1 MAETWKNRIQYVWET
16 KGEKASLSA
25 VKKHNAAYKKTT
37 ENTRELGQA
46 YKKTAADQKLL
57 NKQSD
62 ITYRN
67 NRNLLGSFSVLR
79 SKLLLSVFAIGALTK
94 TVGKYI
100 SVSSSFEETMNKFNV
115 VFGESTDSA
124 LQFANTLGNE
134 VGRSVIDITEMM
146 AGLQD
151 TFVPLG
157 FARDQSAELSKSLT
171 KLAMDVASF
180 QNRADTEVVNAFTS
194 AIVGNHEAVR
204 RYGIVLTEAQLQ
216 STALKEGII
225 KVEREL
231 TAQEKVL
238 ARMLVIYS
246 STLDAEGDLIDTQ
259 GSYTNQLKDFNAE
272 LKDLQKAV
280 GDSLIPLA
288 ENLLKL
294 GTYFAD
300 IDRLKAYA
308 FTVGMV
314 TTALVGLDI
323 ITKAATVSTLAFKS
337 ALYALG
343 GKAAMVLLAGLAI
356 ATAEAAT
363 KVFQAASRASEGTD
377 NYTDSLYQNSLSL
390 RENIRAISDSITA
403 LEDMT
408 RAGIGAALV
417 ADKIALMETEEN
429 LKSIINLIKT
439 GQATHGEGAK
449 EQMDA
454 EKTRKAALEA
464 SIATY
469 EEFFTTTGKTE
480 AELSDR
486 TKELATSTYEWKIVL
501 LGRERDK
508 HKAAKLDESI
518 VNKWYAA
525 EVAKLEVEAAKKA
538 DKLREQQAEKIAKLR
553 EQQAEKLIS
562 INLKISELT
571 DSQLNYELKALEVK
585 YQKEISLAQY
595 NAELSLA
602 IHIWYL
608 EQKKKLE
615 EDYLEQKKKTEEEE
629 DEIKKQA
636 QIDGINQL
644 ISSFSGVGSAYS
656 QMVQGQLN
664 EDINKLKSSAAY
676 EKATMEQR
684 EIMEQKIKSKHHKAA
699 KRAANLEKAAKVASS
714 IMNTYEAY
722 TRALALTMNPLIA
735 QGVAALGA
743 AQTALILA
751 TPTGYAKGGEFVTN
765 KPELIMVGEA
775 GREHV
780 KITPTDRPESR
791 ALKDNKVFNINI
803 SGGIVQEDYVV
814 NELLPAINKAKAL
827 A

>member
-57 NKQSD
+57 NKQRD

-288 ENLLKL
+288 ENLLEL

-308 FTVGMV
+308 VTIGIV

-323 ITKAATVSTLAFKS
+323 ITKAATVSTLTLKS
-337 ALYALG
+337 AVYALG
-343 GKAAMVLLAGLAI
+343 GKAAMALLAGLAI
-356 ATAEAAT
+356 ATAEVLT
-363 KVFQAASRASEGTD
+363 KVLQASSRASEGTD

-538 DKLREQQAEKIAKLR
+538 DKLREQQAEK
-553 EQQAEKLIS
+553 LIS
-562 INLKISELT
+562 INLKISKLT

-608 EQKKKLE
+608 EQKNKLE
-615 EDYLEQKKKTEEEE
+615 EEYLGQKNKTEEDD
-629 DEIKKQA
+629 DERKKQA
-636 QIDGINQL
+636 QIDLINLL
-644 ISSFSGVGSAYS
+644 ISSYSGVASAYS

-722 TRALALTMNPLIA
+722 TRALALTMNPLVA

-743 AQTALILA
+743 VQTALILA

>member
-323 ITKAATVSTLAFKS
+323 ITKAATVSTLALKS
-337 ALYALG
+337 AVYALG

-356 ATAEAAT
+356 ATAEVLT
-363 KVFQAASRASEGTD
+363 KVLQASSRASEGTD

-538 DKLREQQAEKIAKLR
+538 DKLREQQAEK
-553 EQQAEKLIS
+553 LIS
-562 INLKISELT
+562 INLKISKLT

-608 EQKKKLE
+608 EQKNKLE
-615 EDYLEQKKKTEEEE
+615 EEYLGQKNKTEEDD
-629 DEIKKQA
+629 DERKKQA
-636 QIDGINQL
+636 QIDLINLL
-644 ISSFSGVGSAYS
+644 ISSYSGVASAYS

-722 TRALALTMNPLIA
+722 TRALALTMNPLVA

>member
-288 ENLLKL
+288 ENLLEL

-356 ATAEAAT
+356 ATAEVLT
-363 KVFQAASRASEGTD
+363 KVLQASSRASEGTD

-538 DKLREQQAEKIAKLR
+538 DKLRER
-553 EQQAEKLIS
+553 QAEKLIS

-615 EDYLEQKKKTEEEE
+615 EDD
-629 DEIKKQA
+629 DERKKQA

-722 TRALALTMNPLIA
+722 TRALALTMNPLVA
-735 QGVAALGA
+735 QGVAALGL
-743 AQTALILA
+743 AQVALIQA

>member
-25 VKKHNAAYKKTT
+25 VKKHNAAYKKTA

-288 ENLLKL
+288 ENLLEL

-323 ITKAATVSTLAFKS
+323 ITKAATVSTLTLKS
-337 ALYALG
+337 AVYALG
-343 GKAAMVLLAGLAI
+343 GKAAMALLAGLAI
-356 ATAEAAT
+356 ATAEVLT
-363 KVFQAASRASEGTD
+363 KVLQASSRASEGTD

-615 EDYLEQKKKTEEEE
+615 EDD
-629 DEIKKQA
+629 DERKKQA

>member
-57 NKQSD
+57 NKQRD

-288 ENLLKL
+288 ENLLEL

-308 FTVGMV
+308 VTIGMV

-323 ITKAATVSTLAFKS
+323 ITKAATVSTLTLKS
-337 ALYALG
+337 AVYALG
-343 GKAAMVLLAGLAI
+343 GKAAMALLAGLAI
-356 ATAEAAT
+356 ATAEVLT
-363 KVFQAASRASEGTD
+363 KVLQASSRASEGTD

-538 DKLREQQAEKIAKLR
+538 DKLREQQAEK
-553 EQQAEKLIS
+553 LIS
-562 INLKISELT
+562 INLKISKLT

-615 EDYLEQKKKTEEEE
+615 EDYLEQ
-629 DEIKKQA
+629 
-636 QIDGINQL
+636 
-644 ISSFSGVGSAYS
+644 
-656 QMVQGQLN
+656 N

-722 TRALALTMNPLIA
+722 TRALALTMNPLVA

>member
-288 ENLLKL
+288 ENLLEL

-308 FTVGMV
+308 VTIGMV

-356 ATAEAAT
+356 ATAEAFT
-363 KVFQAASRASEGTD
+363 KYFQAASRAIEGTD

-429 LKSIINLIKT
+429 LKRIINLIKT

-538 DKLREQQAEKIAKLR
+538 DKLREQQAEK
-553 EQQAEKLIS
+553 LIS
-562 INLKISELT
+562 INLKISKLT

-608 EQKKKLE
+608 EQKNKLE
-615 EDYLEQKKKTEEEE
+615 EEYLGQKNKTEEDD
-629 DEIKKQA
+629 DERKKQA
-636 QIDGINQL
+636 QIDLINLL
-644 ISSFSGVGSAYS
+644 ISSYSGVASAYS

-722 TRALALTMNPLIA
+722 TRALALTMNPLVA

>member
-57 NKQSD
+57 NKQRD

-288 ENLLKL
+288 ENLLEL

-308 FTVGMV
+308 VTIGIV

-323 ITKAATVSTLAFKS
+323 ITKAATVSTLTLKS
-337 ALYALG
+337 AVYALG
-343 GKAAMVLLAGLAI
+343 GKAAMALLAGLAI
-356 ATAEAAT
+356 ATAEVLT
-363 KVFQAASRASEGTD
+363 KVLQASSRASEGTD

-538 DKLREQQAEKIAKLR
+538 DKLREQQAEK
-553 EQQAEKLIS
+553 LIS
-562 INLKISELT
+562 INLKISKLT

-615 EDYLEQKKKTEEEE
+615 EDYLEQ
-629 DEIKKQA
+629 
-636 QIDGINQL
+636 
-644 ISSFSGVGSAYS
+644 
-656 QMVQGQLN
+656 N

-722 TRALALTMNPLIA
+722 TRALALTMNPLVA

>member
-1 MAETWKNRIQYVWET
+1 MK
-16 KGEKASLSA
+16 SA
-25 VKKHNAAYKKTT
+25 V
-37 ENTRELGQA
+37 
-46 YKKTAADQKLL
+46 
-57 NKQSD
+57 
-62 ITYRN
+62 
-67 NRNLLGSFSVLR
+67 
-79 SKLLLSVFAIGALTK
+79 
-94 TVGKYI
+94 
-100 SVSSSFEETMNKFNV
+100 
-115 VFGESTDSA
+115 
-124 LQFANTLGNE
+124 
-134 VGRSVIDITEMM
+134 
-146 AGLQD
+146 
-151 TFVPLG
+151 
-157 FARDQSAELSKSLT
+157 
-171 KLAMDVASF
+171 
-180 QNRADTEVVNAFTS
+180 
-194 AIVGNHEAVR
+194 
-204 RYGIVLTEAQLQ
+204 
-216 STALKEGII
+216 
-225 KVEREL
+225 
-231 TAQEKVL
+231 
-238 ARMLVIYS
+238 
-246 STLDAEGDLIDTQ
+246 
-259 GSYTNQLKDFNAE
+259 
-272 LKDLQKAV
+272 
-280 GDSLIPLA
+280 
-288 ENLLKL
+288 
-294 GTYFAD
+294 
-300 IDRLKAYA
+300 
-308 FTVGMV
+308 
-314 TTALVGLDI
+314 
-323 ITKAATVSTLAFKS
+323 
-337 ALYALG
+337 YALG
-343 GKAAMVLLAGLAI
+343 GKAAMALLAGLAI
-356 ATAEAAT
+356 ATAEVLT
-363 KVFQAASRASEGTD
+363 KVLQASSRASEGTD
-377 NYTDSLYQNSLSL
+377 NYTDSLYQNSLSI

-538 DKLREQQAEKIAKLR
+538 DKLREQQAEK
-553 EQQAEKLIS
+553 LIS
-562 INLKISELT
+562 INLKISKLT

-608 EQKKKLE
+608 EQKNKLE
-615 EDYLEQKKKTEEEE
+615 EEYLGQKNKTEEDD
-629 DEIKKQA
+629 DERKKQA
-636 QIDGINQL
+636 QIDLINLL
-644 ISSFSGVGSAYS
+644 ISSYSGVASAYS

-722 TRALALTMNPLIA
+722 TRALALTMNPLVA